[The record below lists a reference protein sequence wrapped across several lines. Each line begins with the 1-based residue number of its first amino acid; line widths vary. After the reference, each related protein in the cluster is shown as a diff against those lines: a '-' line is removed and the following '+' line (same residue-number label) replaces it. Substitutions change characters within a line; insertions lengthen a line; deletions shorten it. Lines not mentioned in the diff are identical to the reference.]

1 MTPDILKLIGPATAL
16 AAGTHLRLSDAV
28 ESTGIKQDE
37 LLRIAADGNMPLFC
51 RVSQVPGYVV
61 PTEDLEFADVAR
73 GASGGY
79 VLPSPSQMPDAAAEV
94 VLTGILTIPVNE
106 CAAIAG
112 AILAES
118 LEDIDLLAFDAPN
131 APGSLFVPNLALRV
145 NVGALEVRTDAVALV
160 HRRMGAKIT
169 PEQIQRAQA
178 VQTAS
183 VKSAATSVG
192 KKANMRFSDALE
204 AYATTASGIPGK
216 VTSLAEQTQKRRGCA
231 LFIELVGDLV
241 LGEVTADRLREFR
254 EALKS
259 LPTKANNIPK
269 EYRRETMAATVAALR
284 DGGVNWDMMSEAS
297 QHERMQ
303 WVNQMFR
310 WLVVQKKWLNE
321 NPMASVLGEQT
332 QTAAE
337 RKAERQAKALRK
349 AESKDDSDDREP
361 FTPDELRLIFSQ
373 THYKAGNGAHVEGN
387 ALWYPFEFWLPLIG
401 LFAGC
406 RIGEICQL
414 RLADVRQSSDGV
426 WYFDLNETSADK
438 SLKNVNATRQI
449 PISTVL
455 IEIGLVTYRDRLLQ
469 EGYARLFPELSY
481 SLSDAR
487 YAKEAK
493 RKMSETF
500 KRLGMPRNG
509 TKVFHCLRANFN
521 DALLRVPFT
530 ALPFD
535 DPDLKRFIRLKI
547 VGHKVEGVNEEHY
560 SSTTMAEKSAL
571 VNGVSYSIPAA
582 AKFDID
588 FAIEQVRAGVNN
600 KVGFRRGREDMGPLN
615 PA

>member
-1 MTPDILKLIGPATAL
+1 
-16 AAGTHLRLSDAV
+16 
-28 ESTGIKQDE
+28 
-37 LLRIAADGNMPLFC
+37 
-51 RVSQVPGYVV
+51 
-61 PTEDLEFADVAR
+61 
-73 GASGGY
+73 
-79 VLPSPSQMPDAAAEV
+79 
-94 VLTGILTIPVNE
+94 
-106 CAAIAG
+106 
-112 AILAES
+112 
-118 LEDIDLLAFDAPN
+118 
-131 APGSLFVPNLALRV
+131 
-145 NVGALEVRTDAVALV
+145 
-160 HRRMGAKIT
+160 
-169 PEQIQRAQA
+169 
-178 VQTAS
+178 
-183 VKSAATSVG
+183 
-192 KKANMRFSDALE
+192 
-204 AYATTASGIPGK
+204 
-216 VTSLAEQTQKRRGCA
+216 
-231 LFIELVGDLV
+231 LV
-241 LGEVTADRLREFR
+241 LSEVTADRLREFR

-259 LPTKANNIPK
+259 LPAKVNNIPK

-284 DGGVNWDMMSEAS
+284 NGGVSWDMMSEAA

-310 WLVVQKKWLNE
+310 WLVEPQKWLNE

-332 QTAAE
+332 KTAAE
-337 RKAERQAKALRK
+337 RKAERQVNAHRK
-349 AESKDDSDDREP
+349 AESTDDSDDREP
-361 FTPDELRLIFSQ
+361 FTPDELRLIFNLP
-373 THYKAGNGAHVEGN
+373 HYKTGNGAYVEGN

-449 PISTVL
+449 PIATVL
-455 IEIGLVTYRDRLLQ
+455 IELGLVAYRDRLQ
-469 EGYARLFPELSY
+469 EEGYVRLFPELTY

-493 RKMSETF
+493 RKMSEAF

-521 DALLRVPFT
+521 DALLRVPST

-547 VGHKVEGVNEEHY
+547 LGHNVVGVNEEHY
-560 SSTTMAEKSAL
+560 SSTTMAEKFAL

-582 AKFDID
+582 VKFDID
-588 FAIEQVRAGVNN
+588 YAIERVRAGIDN
-600 KVGFRRGREDMGPLN
+600 KVGFRCGREDMGPLN
-615 PA
+615 AGFVVAT